1 MINHTMDDYSTLTTR
16 KMIHVEEPSTG
27 TDFLDPLK
35 DPGSGRERDQEDCNG
50 KRGNGLKCT

>member
-1 MINHTMDDYSTLTTR
+1 MITRTLTTR

-35 DPGSGRERDQEDCNG
+35 DPGSEREGDQEDCNG